1 VPIELLMPIVDEIWE
16 NGRKRAPPRP
26 WLGLLANDYEDQLQV
41 VGVYRNCPADRAG
54 LKPGD
59 LIVSVAGEPV
69 LGLAN
74 FFRDVWKLG
83 GAGVEVPLTV
93 LRDSERL
100 ELVIRSADRATFQ
113 RKGTV
118 Q

>member
-1 VPIELLMPIVDEIWE
+1 MVVHDFEE
-16 NGRKRAPPRP
+16 
-26 WLGLLANDYEDQLQV
+26 QLQV

-59 LIVSVAGEPV
+59 LVMAVGGKPV
-69 LGLAN
+69 LGLSN
-74 FFRDVWKLG
+74 LFRQVWRLG
-83 GAGVEVPLTV
+83 DAGVEVPFTV

-100 ELVIRSADRATFQ
+100 EIVVRSADRAAFQ